1 MANVK
6 ISQLPSLSTMT
17 DASEI
22 PVVSS
27 GTTYKITGSTLEVY
41 FTGNVEFA
49 GTTLQ
54 PRAGATE
61 SNITLKNGTSAVDI
75 LAANGNVAVT
85 AGANTWTFG
94 TNGITTFPT
103 GGLISNYLG
112 IAGANGDSWFITPGG
127 AGTGGVSSQDGQ
139 QYIQINN
146 NLFVEIGTSFGTA
159 NASAWRFG
167 LDGTFAAPGNISTT
181 GNVIAGNLDAVNL
194 VINRISSDDS
204 TFVTI
209 ADGVNVTGE
218 IAATGNI
225 TGNYFVGN
233 GSQLT
238 GISNANIGNITFVNT
253 TMSAPAGDD
262 IVIRSINSDD
272 DIINSELLMSP
283 GDTWTR
289 LEQWSSQNS
298 SSFTTSDWATG
309 VYTNEGGLGAVQFT
323 GATTIINFVNSL
335 QGTGQIYFSVNGGPQ
350 LVWDGSGGGSTNIT
364 FYTPTLPETDPTTVT
379 SFEYFYSYK
388 SGIEIDYDAEEV
400 NIYANNTD
408 INIQTNGAS
417 VELSSSGD
425 ASVIGNQSVSITNFG
440 NTDGVYITT
449 DATGASYQWQ
459 FDQTG
464 NLILPRGGVVYETN
478 IPYGGLSGNTIALLP
493 QGGTS
498 ADQQLLIYPT
508 VGADANH
515 LHLTSGNLYNTE
527 LFLGNDDLY
536 VKLANTGNIV
546 INSNDNT
553 GNTAQWTFGTNSALT
568 LPGGS
573 QLRPLGS
580 NLDIFAGTGSYVN
593 LITSDESS
601 SMGVDNSG
609 GYITTAGGT
618 WNFGTTGNLTAPG
631 NITAGNLDAVN
642 LVIST
647 ISSDDSSFVNI
658 ADGLNVTGDVI
669 STGFTSTPTAIANLV
684 ATVGSR
690 AFINNSNLAAT
701 AGWGTQVSG
710 GGSNIVPVW
719 SDGANW
725 YIG

>member
-1 MANVK
+1 
-6 ISQLPSLSTMT
+6 MT

-85 AGANTWTFG
+85 AGANSWTFG
-94 TNGITTFPT
+94 NTGNLAYPDGTISTGGAVYAAANASVQLISNNENTQVRVDNSNVEIYTSPNGIT
-103 GGLISNYLG
+103 
-112 IAGANGDSWFITPGG
+112 
-127 AGTGGVSSQDGQ
+127 
-139 QYIQINN
+139 QY
-146 NLFVEIGTSFGTA
+146 
-159 NASAWRFG
+159 
-167 LDGTFAAPGNISTT
+167 
-181 GNVIAGNLDAVNL
+181 
-194 VINRISSDDS
+194 
-204 TFVTI
+204 
-209 ADGVNVTGE
+209 
-218 IAATGNI
+218 
-225 TGNYFVGN
+225 
-233 GSQLT
+233 
-238 GISNANIGNITFVNT
+238 
-253 TMSAPAGDD
+253 
-262 IVIRSINSDD
+262 
-272 DIINSELLMSP
+272 
-283 GDTWTR
+283 
-289 LEQWSSQNS
+289 
-298 SSFTTSDWATG
+298 
-309 VYTNEGGLGAVQFT
+309 
-323 GATTIINFVNSL
+323 
-335 QGTGQIYFSVNGGPQ
+335 
-350 LVWDGSGGGSTNIT
+350 
-364 FYTPTLPETDPTTVT
+364 
-379 SFEYFYSYK
+379 
-388 SGIEIDYDAEEV
+388 
-400 NIYANNTD
+400 
-408 INIQTNGAS
+408 
-417 VELSSSGD
+417 
-425 ASVIGNQSVSITNFG
+425 
-440 NTDGVYITT
+440 
-449 DATGASYQWQ
+449 
-459 FDQTG
+459 
-464 NLILPRGGVVYETN
+464 
-478 IPYGGLSGNTIALLP
+478 
-493 QGGTS
+493 
-498 ADQQLLIYPT
+498 
-508 VGADANH
+508 
-515 LHLTSGNLYNTE
+515 
-527 LFLGNDDLY
+527 
-536 VKLANTGNIV
+536 
-546 INSNDNT
+546 
-553 GNTAQWTFGTNSALT
+553 QWTFGNTGTLT

-573 QLRPLGS
+573 RLRPLGS

-647 ISSDDSSFVNI
+647 IYSDDSSFVNI